1 MKISISRFL
10 NRRLTHPSA
19 LRIDKL
25 PPKAGPIELM
35 KQFLARL
42 QSGYGTKKKSELPM
56 EMKRRRFSIV
66 YFILAFSTMLIVQH
80 YFFSSHVE
88 IIRYSQF
95 KSLVKKG
102 LITDLAIG
110 ETTIEGNMKGEG
122 VREIFT
128 PERLND
134 IPQEVREGKTPYRF
148 ATVRVED
155 PGLTAELEAAR
166 VQFNGEVTST
176 WLPTLLSWVVPVAL
190 FFLLWS
196 YIGKKMGSASSGLM
210 QIGKSKA
217 KVYIEKATGV
227 TFADVAGVDEA
238 EEEVAE
244 VVGFLKDPDK
254 YQRLGGRIPK
264 GVLIVGPPGTGKTL
278 LARAVA
284 GEAGVPF
291 FSLSGSDFVE
301 MFVGVGAARVR
312 DLFLQAVKHA
322 PSIIFID
329 ELDAI
334 GKARGVNMLT
344 SNDEREQTLNQ
355 LLAEMDGFDPNQG
368 VIIMA
373 ATNRPEILDAALLRP
388 GRFDRQ
394 ILVDRP
400 DIKGRAKILQL
411 HAKKVKL
418 SPDLD
423 LAVVAAKTPG
433 FVGADLANIVNEAAL
448 LAARQNKD
456 SIEMAEF
463 DEAIERVIAG
473 LQKKS
478 HVINPKEKKIVAYH
492 ESGHALVAELVP
504 GADPVSKISIIPR
517 GVAALGYTTQLPT
530 EERFL
535 MTRSELLAR
544 ICVLLGGRAAEEIV
558 FSDISTG
565 AQNDL
570 QRATE
575 IARTMITQFGMSEKL
590 GLASLEGPRRATFLM
605 VPTQSPKEYSEE
617 TARLIDAEVK
627 QILSGAHSKARDI
640 LLAHRA
646 ALEELAK
653 LLLEK
658 EVVDR
663 PALQAILKVRSIA
676 SVKEKRK
683 SANILETESCESAI
697 EGEKPKA

>member
-1 MKISISRFL
+1 LS
-10 NRRLTHPSA
+10 NRQDNKMPQ
-19 LRIDKL
+19 
-25 PPKAGPIELM
+25 KAGPRESV
-35 KQFLARL
+35 KKFLADLRTDY
-42 QSGYGTKKKSELPM
+42 QSRKKNKLPM
-56 EMKRRRFSIV
+56 EKKQRQLSIG
-66 YFILAFSTMLIVQH
+66 YFVLAFFMILMIQN
-80 YFFSSHVE
+80 YFASGHVE
-88 IIRYSQF
+88 IILYSQF
-95 KSLVKKG
+95 KSLLNKG
-102 LITDLAIG
+102 LLSDIAIG
-110 ETTIEGNMKGEG
+110 ETTIEGNMKGEA
-122 VREIFT
+122 VKEIFT
-128 PERLND
+128 PEKLKT
-134 IPQEVREGKTPYRF
+134 IAPEIVEGKKLLPF

-155 PGLTAELEAAR
+155 PALTAELEAAK
-166 VQFNGEVTST
+166 VPFKGQVTST
-176 WLPTLLSWVVPVAL
+176 WLPTILSWVVPVAL
-190 FFLLWS
+190 FFLLWT
-196 YIGKKMGSASSGLM
+196 YIGKKMGSGSGGLM

-227 TFADVAGVDEA
+227 TFADVAGIDEA

-244 VVGFLKDPDK
+244 IVGFLKDPDK

-312 DLFLQAVKHA
+312 DLFLQAVKSA

-334 GKARGVNMLT
+334 GKARGVNMLS

-400 DIKGRAKILQL
+400 DIKGRTKILQL

-423 LAVVAAKTPG
+423 LAIVAAKTPG

-448 LAARQNKD
+448 LAARQDKE

-463 DEAIERVIAG
+463 DEAIERVVAG

-517 GVAALGYTTQLPT
+517 GIAALGYTSQLPT
-530 EERFL
+530 EDRYL

-544 ICVLLGGRAAEEIV
+544 ICVLLGGRVAEEIV
-558 FSDISTG
+558 FGDISTG

-590 GLASLEGPRRATFLM
+590 GLASLEGARTATFLM
-605 VPTQSPKEYSEE
+605 VPTQSSKEYSEE
-617 TARLIDAEVK
+617 TARLIDEEVK
-627 QILSGAHSKARDI
+627 QILTEAHARARD
-640 LLAHRA
+640 LLISRRA

-663 PALQAILKVRSIA
+663 PALQAILKVRSID
-676 SVKEKRK
+676 SIKDKKR
-683 SANILETESCESAI
+683 SADTQGSENNEANVEPEQ
-697 EGEKPKA
+697 PKA